1 MAPRKKPA
9 PKVEHAV
16 SPGAPSLPT
25 PIPSIDLN
33 PKNGDVVKVI
43 SVIAD
48 LRNPDQGKWIPADVP
63 VEIEMDNWLRC
74 QIKAGLILQVAE

>member
-1 MAPRKKPA
+1 MAPRKKPV
-9 PKVEHAV
+9 PKVETTV
-16 SPGAPSLPT
+16 PPEAPSLPT
-25 PIPSIDLN
+25 PIPVINHD
-33 PKNGDVVKVI
+33 PKNGDVVKVV

-74 QIKAGLILQVAE
+74 QIKAGLIRVAE